1 PHQPTAAACAPLLR
15 RRGPH
20 GLDLSDRRRTLR
32 GRFRRVWLL
41 RISPHR
47 RRRRRQWCS
56 ARRHS
61 SRFFEPFVIEGNF
74 VRCPTGRRAGAPRLH
89 EIGLAGEA
97 VGGDVFMEVPGG
109 GDAYFSSMSFTIGT
123 TIVRLQFAELPQG
136 HERFGQAAHYRGG
149 LSASRRS
156 IRFEPR
162 GGRQRLQHVGVH
174 GRPAGL
180 PPCRL
185 PSEHWQRPEAA
196 CTSKPTAPWKVA
208 NHSASSFLYTSTPL
222 CASGGA

>member
-1 PHQPTAAACAPLLR
+1 MGRGRPLALILSRLLTLLGTPAPLPPTRCR
-15 RRGPH
+15 RHRGGTGGPH

-61 SRFFEPFVIEGNF
+61 SRFFEPFEPFVIEGNF

-97 VGGDVFMEVPGG
+97 VGGDVFVEVPGG
-109 GDAYFSSMSFTIGT
+109 GDAYCSSMSFTIGT
-123 TIVRLQFAELPQG
+123 TIVRLQ
-136 HERFGQAAHYRGG
+136 
-149 LSASRRS
+149 
-156 IRFEPR
+156 
-162 GGRQRLQHVGVH
+162 
-174 GRPAGL
+174 
-180 PPCRL
+180 
-185 PSEHWQRPEAA
+185 
-196 CTSKPTAPWKVA
+196 
-208 NHSASSFLYTSTPL
+208 
-222 CASGGA
+222 